1 MEIRVLRYFLM
12 VAREENITRAAA
24 MLHITQPTLSRQ
36 LIQLEE
42 ELGVS
47 LFHRGRQRITL
58 TEEGMLL
65 KYRAQEIVELADKTK
80 REFSPEGS
88 TLAGD
93 VSIGC
98 GETNNMDYIARLITD
113 FRKLHPLVKFEI
125 FSGNALNVKERIDN
139 GLLDFGMMIEPVDVG
154 NYDFQ
159 RLPCKEKWALLV
171 RDDSPLVQKEYI
183 VPEDLI
189 GIPLMISSRDKVKNV
204 FANWCGEYYDKMN
217 IVAEHNLYLNA
228 AVMARSGMAAFIGLK
243 FEDFFQGLKEIP
255 LQPEIEL
262 GLVMTWKRGRTFS
275 KAAKVFSDF
284 IKHAD

>member
-12 VAREENITRAAA
+12 VAREESITRAAV

-47 LFHRGRQRITL
+47 LFHRGRQRIML

-98 GETNNMDYIARLITD
+98 GETGNMDYIAKLITD
-113 FRKLHPLVKFEI
+113 FRRLHPLVKFEI
-125 FSGNALNVKERIDN
+125 FSGNALNVRERIDN

-154 NYDFQ
+154 SYDFK

-171 RDDSPLVQKEYI
+171 RADSPLAQKEHI
-183 VPEDLI
+183 VPKDLV
-189 GIPLMISSRDKVKNV
+189 GTPLMVSSRDKVKNV

-217 IVAEHNLYLNA
+217 IIAEHNLYLNA
-228 AVMARSGMAAFIGLK
+228 AVMVRSGMAAFIGLN
-243 FEDFFQGLKEIP
+243 FDDFFQGLKEIP
-255 LQPEIEL
+255 LKPEIEL
-262 GLVMTWKRGRTFS
+262 GLVMTWKRGRAFS
-275 KAAKVFSDF
+275 KAAKAFIDF
-284 IKHAD
+284 IKHTD

>member
-12 VAREENITRAAA
+12 VAREESITRAAA

-80 REFSPEGS
+80 KEFSHDGS
-88 TLAGD
+88 TIAGE
-93 VSIGC
+93 VAIGC
-98 GETNNMDYIARLITD
+98 GETRNMDYLSGMITK
-113 FRKLHPLVKFEI
+113 FRKLYPLVKFNI
-125 FSGNALNVKERIDN
+125 FSGNALNIKERLEN
-139 GLLDFGMMIEPVDVG
+139 GLLDMGMLIEPVDVG
-154 NYDFQ
+154 SYEFK

-171 RDDSPLVQKEYI
+171 KSDSPLAQKEYV
-183 VPEDLI
+183 VPKDLI
-189 GIPLMISSRDKVKNV
+189 GVPLMVPSRDKVKNL
-204 FANWCGEYYDKMN
+204 FANWCGDCYDKMN
-217 IVAEHNLYLNA
+217 IAAEHNLYLNA
-228 AVMARSGMAAFIGLK
+228 AVMVRSGTAAFIGLD
-243 FEDFFQGLKEIP
+243 FNDFFQELKEIP

-262 GLVMTWKRGRTFS
+262 GLVMTWKRGRMFP
-275 KAAKVFSDF
+275 KAAKEFIEF
-284 IKHAD
+284 IKHTD